1 MKIHISNKDFIKN
14 VEDVSIFLKA
24 EITFDIP
31 KNKSY
36 LFYDKDGLSYIKDAS
51 FPRERLHVDFLK
63 GKLAWRIKRSQHEG
77 NLKKALGK
85 PKRTLSIFDATAG
98 LLSDSMIFLSLGHKV
113 VALEQSK
120 IIYSLVND
128 ALDRAGNKISYL
140 KNLTFINED
149 SIAFYKKNY
158 ENFDVIYL
166 DPMYPI
172 IKKNTKKTGN
182 IEHIKKILEYEELKK
197 EDSEII
203 EEFLKCKFKK
213 IILKRPLKSK
223 KTYSNINYQVKGKT
237 TKFDIYL

>member
-1 MKIHISNKDFIKN
+1 MKIYVSNKDFIKN
-14 VEDVSIFLKA
+14 VEDASIFLKA

-36 LFYDKDGLSYIKDAS
+36 LFYDEDGLSYIKDAS
-51 FPRERLHVDFLK
+51 NPRKRLHVDFLK
-63 GKLAWRIKRSQHEG
+63 GKLAWRVKRSQHEG
-77 NLKKALGK
+77 NIKKALGK
-85 PKRTLSIFDATAG
+85 HKRTLSIFDATAG
-98 LLSDSMIFLSLGHKV
+98 LLFDSMIFLSLGHKV

-120 IIYSLVND
+120 IIYSLVKD
-128 ALDRAGNKISYL
+128 ALDRADNKISYL
-140 KNLTFINED
+140 KNLKFINED
-149 SIAFYKKNY
+149 SITFYKKNY
-158 ENFDVIYL
+158 EKFDVIYL
-166 DPMYPI
+166 DPMYPM
-172 IKKNTKKTGN
+172 IKKSTKKKGN
-182 IEHIKKILEYEELKK
+182 IEHIKKILEYEGLKR